1 MSTMCNTAPPIYDA
15 DMVEPFLKPFIEAQE
30 EADREFAKYGN
41 DMEKY
46 MQAKIDELNK
56 LLSENSID

>member
-1 MSTMCNTAPPIYDA
+1 MSMICNTAPQIYDA
-15 DMVEPFLKPFIEAQE
+15 DMVEPFLKPFIEARE
-30 EADREFAKYGN
+30 EAEKEFAKYGN

-46 MQAKIDELNK
+46 MKAKIDELNE